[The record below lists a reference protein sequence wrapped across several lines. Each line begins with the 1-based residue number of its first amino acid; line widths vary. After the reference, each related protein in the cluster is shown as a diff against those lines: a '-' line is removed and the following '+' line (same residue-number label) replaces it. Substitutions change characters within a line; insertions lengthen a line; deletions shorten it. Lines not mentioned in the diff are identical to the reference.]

1 MESWAVHMVHRRA
14 NIHGDEDGVGQIE
27 REGDGK
33 SSRRPV
39 QREGEKLE
47 GDEVGH
53 TSTSAV

>member
-1 MESWAVHMVHRRA
+1 MVHGKA
-14 NIHGDEDGVGQIE
+14 SVHGDEDGVGQVE
-27 REGDGK
+27 QEDDGK